1 MQQEKKQ
8 DKAFLVYQNKFM
20 VKALAQAKKAAEVGE
35 VPIGV
40 VIVKDNIVIARAY
53 NKRNQSKNALHHA
66 EMLAIEKACKKLKDW
81 RLEGCDMFVT
91 LMPCPMCAGAIV
103 NARIERVFFGANNQ
117 NNMLFEDILQKSELN
132 HKAQSFGGVME
143 RECTHVLKDFFDT
156 LRK

>member
-1 MQQEKKQ
+1 
-8 DKAFLVYQNKFM
+8 M